1 MAKIERFQD
10 LLCWQKAR
18 KLENLIYATTLT
30 GTFSKDFGLKDQIN
44 RATGSVMD
52 NIAEGFGRNGN
63 KEFINFLLVSRAS
76 VLEVQ
81 SQLYRA
87 LDRKY
92 IDEQQF
98 KVFFDQSE
106 EVVAI
111 VTGFVIYLK
120 NSERKG
126 LRYE

>member
-1 MAKIERFQD
+1 MYE
-10 LLCWQKAR
+10 
-18 KLENLIYATTLT
+18 TTLT
-30 GTFSKDFGLKDQIN
+30 GTFSKDYGLKDQVN
-44 RATGSVMD
+44 RTTGSVMD

-63 KEFINFLLVSRAS
+63 KEFINFLLISRAS

-81 SQLYRA
+81 SQLLRA
-87 LDRKY
+87 LDRNH
-92 IDEQQF
+92 IDPQQF
-98 KVFFDQSE
+98 EILFDRSE
-106 EVVAI
+106 EVISI